1 MAGHGSIDH
10 HFDDEEDR
18 ENVSPNVRDDN
29 KPRFVA
35 PKTFKKLLSEESS
48 LPVNASSYLQKV
60 RSSLE
65 HGLIFITVR
74 RKQIIIST

>member
-10 HFDDEEDR
+10 NFDEDEDR

-35 PKTFKKLLSEESS
+35 PKSFKKLLSEESL

-60 RSSLE
+60 ESTSE
-65 HGLIFITVR
+65 YVLISI
-74 RKQIIIST
+74 KAP